1 MIILYEHMIILLCFS
16 HVFLFPVRPIQNW
29 TPVRAKEIC
38 SYHALDLQLG
48 HPETS
53 YSHMMFT
60 MIRSFGKQL
69 KLDHFLR
76 GKQMFVKP
84 PPRCRV
90 LDALNIR
97 IVNVNLPFPRHLG
110 VLNHHLNIIYRFH
123 YHSQAR
129 RIPRES
135 INSLYWIIVIPP
147 LWESLWWVYKPLGN
161 KINKV
166 DDHLYQ
172 KKTNNPFG

>member
-161 KINKV
+161 KV